1 MTSPR
6 QRKKGL
12 ILSKLREDTS
22 PQQEIVP
29 EKTVDAVA
37 DIVVDSST
45 VVKPKKLKTGLVELK
60 SQEQV
65 IDQEKEEVKTKTRE

>member
-12 ILSKLREDTS
+12 ILLKLREDVIT
-22 PQQEIVP
+22 QQEIVP
-29 EKTVDAVA
+29 EKTVDAAA

-45 VVKPKKLKTGLVELK
+45 VVKQKKLKIGLVELK